1 MRSMPSEGHLDSCRR
16 FRQRAAGVVLLT
28 PLLILI
34 FACGGGGGTT
44 AGVGPSSGTIGQ
56 ICNTGDGTYSIE
68 LTSGSATATVTPDP
82 IEGAYQGNIGGQIR
96 GITSI
101 AVTTAEGETSD
112 MLAWGSGSSIKFG
125 SVDAVLG
132 AATMRHPGAITDLAA
147 STLSGKQVIVYGTER
162 GVGIAGPD
170 ADGQLT
176 DYAANG
182 AWRAV
187 PSGVRSLTVGVDGR
201 TVLFASSD
209 GYLQQTTVDALSAG
223 ERCAGVAA
231 RFVEGAEGQEAMAPV
246 KIVQTANQSFILSKT
261 QSALTS
267 VAPTFELV
275 FNPFFKSM
283 IDATPYAAVSTLSGT
298 AVGFATRDESFN
310 RFDRFIPTDIAS
322 DGTNLY
328 VAGLAFVQDSV
339 LGLLGESCAGE
350 TDQVKCLGTLAKNG
364 KIEKYTNDAGLYQF
378 VAGFFAYRNLED
390 LTKADH
396 FSTIPISNYTHDEN
410 SPPLMYAIAVA
421 GDQGYIRGP
430 NFLTSMSRQT
440 NASGEEDWRFDAT
453 AKESS
458 GLKLGIPNRVIP
470 YAGGAAASFTGVR
483 AADGS
488 GASAL
493 EVMGTDGAFNEVDTG
508 AIAVRV
514 EGVGETSKLV
524 AAIEMASDRGGLL
537 YLESPGVRKPI
548 TISSTNA
555 FASRA
560 AYNDVR
566 LAFAWSVGGSLE
578 ASSQWRIAVQ
588 EGSKN
593 DTRGEFGVN
602 RTTNTGGEFDGFTQV
617 TSGDAN
623 PGKLRGVADIEFLP
637 DGNVAVLYSGY
648 KSSKWVHQVGIYS
661 AAKSS
666 GKYIVQHVS
675 VSKAL
680 ESAGAETDHGGA
692 ILRATGSSG
701 SYQVIFSTA
710 AGIFK
715 WTGTDK
721 GAATSVV
728 PIANAVDVTMDA
740 AGGNLAAWITGFT
753 LSVKDIT
760 KSNAAATATIDKLSG
775 STATRLSSAR
785 LALSGNA
792 LAVAT
797 PYSAANTFSFF
808 NLQSGTP
815 TLIAGT
821 TYSRF
826 FDVKLYSSFPDYLLA
841 NSQAGGIEMYLI
853 SDQEQ

>member
-1 MRSMPSEGHLDSCRR
+1 MRLMPSEGHLAASRR
-16 FRQRAAGVVLLT
+16 FRRRAAGVVLLT

-34 FACGGGGGTT
+34 FACGGGGGGGTG
-44 AGVGPSSGTIGQ
+44 ADLGSAAGTIGQ
-56 ICNTGDGTYSIE
+56 ICNTGEGSYSIE
-68 LTSGSATATVTPDP
+68 LTTGSATATIAPDP

-96 GITSI
+96 GIASI
-101 AVTTAEGETSD
+101 AVTVEGETSD

-125 SVDAVLG
+125 TVDTVLG
-132 AATMRHPGAITDLAA
+132 AATMKHPGAITDLATSA
-147 STLSGKQVIVYGTER
+147 LAGKQVIVYGTER

-176 DYAANG
+176 DYAASG

-187 PSGVRSLTVGVDGR
+187 PSGVRSLTVGLDGR
-201 TVLFASSD
+201 TVLFASND
-209 GYLQQTTVDALSAG
+209 GYLQQITVDALNAG
-223 ERCAGVAA
+223 ERCAGVVS

-246 KIVQTANQSFILSKT
+246 KIVQTAKDSFILSKT

-267 VAPTFELV
+267 VAPTFELF

-283 IDATPYAAVSTLSGT
+283 IDATPYATVSTLAGT
-298 AVGFATRDESFN
+298 AVGFATRDDSFS

-328 VAGLAFVQDSV
+328 VVGLAFVQDA
-339 LGLLGESCAGE
+339 LAGLLGESCAGE

-364 KIEKYTNDAGLYQF
+364 KIEKYRNDAGLYQF
-378 VAGFFAYRNLED
+378 VAGFFAYRTLED

-396 FSTIPISNYTHDEN
+396 FSTIPISNYAHDTSN
-410 SPPLMYAIAVA
+410 PPLIYAIAVA
-421 GDQGYIRGP
+421 GEQGYIRGP

-440 NASGEEDWRFDAT
+440 DISGDEDWRFDAT
-453 AKESS
+453 AKTTS
-458 GLKLGIPNRVIP
+458 GLMQGIPNRVIP

-493 EVMGTDGAFNEVDTG
+493 EVMGTDGAFNLVDTG
-508 AIAVRV
+508 AIAVRI
-514 EGVGETSKLV
+514 EGVGQTSKLV
-524 AAIEMASDRGGLL
+524 AAIEMQSDRGGNLF
-537 YLESPGVRKPI
+537 LENTGARKPI
-548 TISSTNA
+548 TISNA
-555 FASRA
+555 SSFASRA

-588 EGSKN
+588 EGSNN

-602 RTTNTGGEFDGFTQV
+602 RTVNTGGEFDGFPQV
-617 TSGDAN
+617 TSSDAT
-623 PGKLRGVADIEFLP
+623 PGKLRGIADIKFAP
-637 DGNVAVLYSGY
+637 DGNVAVLFSGY
-648 KSSKWVHQVGIYS
+648 KGGKWYQQVGIYS

-666 GKYIVQHVS
+666 GKYLVQHVAA
-675 VSKAL
+675 SKAL
-680 ESAGAETDHGGA
+680 ESTGSESDHGGA
-692 ILRATGSSG
+692 ILRVTGSG
-701 SYQVIFSTA
+701 GAYQVIFSTA

-715 WTGTDK
+715 WTGADK
-721 GAATSVV
+721 AAAASVV
-728 PIANAVDVTMDA
+728 PIANAVDVAMDA

-760 KSNAAATATIDKLSG
+760 KSGAAATAQIAKLSG
-775 STATRLSSAR
+775 STATRLASAR
-785 LALSGNA
+785 VALSGNA

-797 PYSAANTFSFF
+797 PYSAANTFS
-808 NLQSGTP
+808 LYSVQSGTP

-853 SDQEQ
+853 SEE